1 MEVIMMMD
9 PDYEYCN
16 LESWKEI
23 NGGFLDFPI
32 SDLFTA
38 DRSYWRAF
46 ALSKEGGEIAK
57 SSIWTT
63 HSFDFHFN
71 HQMEEKKYLKKEQ
84 AAYKELYSK
93 LLDDGWEDDD
103 YGSEGRCLRM
113 KRKKVSIENK

>member
-16 LESWKEI
+16 LEPCKEI
-23 NGGFLDFPI
+23 NGGFLDFPV
-32 SDLFTA
+32 SDFFTA

-46 ALSKEGGEIAK
+46 AVSKEGGEIAK

-63 HSFDFHFN
+63 YSFDFHFN
-71 HQMEEKKYLKKEQ
+71 HQMEKKYLKKEQ

-103 YGSEGRCLRM
+103 HGSEGRCLRM

>member
-1 MEVIMMMD
+1 MMMD

-16 LESWKEI
+16 LEPCKEI
-23 NGGFLDFPI
+23 NGGFLDFPV
-32 SDLFTA
+32 SDFFTA

-63 HSFDFHFN
+63 HSFGFHFN

-84 AAYKELYSK
+84 AAYKELYCVIRSMSA
-93 LLDDGWEDDD
+93 
-103 YGSEGRCLRM
+103 SESGASRPPNPEH
-113 KRKKVSIENK
+113 VVH